1 MSESE
6 YFQDHMPGNICFGCG
21 RDNHEGLRIS
31 SRWDDG
37 EGVCTWEPEEKYQGW
52 RGLVNG
58 GILATLVDCHC
69 MCTSMAHAVRQEN
82 RSMDTSPYY
91 RFATGQM
98 TIRYLKPTPS
108 DRPVEVRAKV
118 VDVKDDRKYTLQAEV
133 WSGGREDGEKV
144 AEAEVI
150 SFLVF
155 SSDNPDHG
163 ESPFGQ

>member
-1 MSESE
+1 MSESQ

-21 RDNHEGLRIS
+21 RENHEGLQIS

-37 EGVCTWEPEEKYQGW
+37 EAVCVWEPEEKYQGW
-52 RGLVNG
+52 RGLLNG

-69 MCTSMAHAVRQEN
+69 MGTSMAHAVRLEN
-82 RSMDTSPYY
+82 RSMDSSPYY

-118 VDVKDDRKYTLQAEV
+118 VDVKDERKYTLQAEV
-133 WSGGREDGEKV
+133 WSGSREDGEKV
-144 AEAEVI
+144 VEAEVI

-155 SSDNPDHG
+155 SSENPDHG
-163 ESPFGQ
+163 ASPFAQ